1 MRFAVVVRMWLVG
14 KALLCAFV
22 SLCEPATLFG
32 SHKDMKTRRFSYARH
47 PGAEG
52 VQSKT
57 VSGSYVGRSN
67 IKTLKQVK
75 GDDAASV
82 GKPSQILPTCGEVA
96 THGVDGGGWQ
106 FTRGG
111 MRALTPPSTTLC
123 VVPLP
128 VNGED

>member
-1 MRFAVVVRMWLVG
+1 MPKKPPVAADKW
-14 KALLCAFV
+14 
-22 SLCEPATLFG
+22 
-32 SHKDMKTRRFSYARH
+32 
-47 PGAEG
+47 
-52 VQSKT
+52 
-57 VSGSYVGRSN
+57 
-67 IKTLKQVK
+67 TLKQLFSARLRLQ
-75 GDDAASV
+75 GDDGTSV

-111 MRALTPPSTTLC
+111 MHALTPPSTTLC

>member
-1 MRFAVVVRMWLVG
+1 MLLVG
-14 KALLCAFV
+14 STLLCAFM
-22 SLCEPATLFG
+22 SSCEPSTLFG
-32 SHKDMKTRRFSYARH
+32 SHKVTKTQRFSQSRH
-47 PGAEG
+47 PEL
-52 VQSKT
+52 
-57 VSGSYVGRSN
+57 VSGSILPKKPPVAGD
-67 IKTLKQVK
+67 KWTLKQVQ
-75 GDDAASV
+75 GDALGFDSDDAALE
-82 GKPSQILPTCGEVA
+82 GRPSQILPTCGEVA

>member
-1 MRFAVVVRMWLVG
+1 MANKPPVAADKW
-14 KALLCAFV
+14 
-22 SLCEPATLFG
+22 
-32 SHKDMKTRRFSYARH
+32 
-47 PGAEG
+47 
-52 VQSKT
+52 
-57 VSGSYVGRSN
+57 
-67 IKTLKQVK
+67 TLKQLCSARLRLQ
-75 GDDAASV
+75 GDDGASV

>member
-1 MRFAVVVRMWLVG
+1 MPKKPPVAADKW
-14 KALLCAFV
+14 
-22 SLCEPATLFG
+22 
-32 SHKDMKTRRFSYARH
+32 
-47 PGAEG
+47 
-52 VQSKT
+52 
-57 VSGSYVGRSN
+57 
-67 IKTLKQVK
+67 TLKQVQ
-75 GDDAASV
+75 GDALGFDSDDAASV

-111 MRALTPPSTTLC
+111 MHALTPPSTTLC

>member
-1 MRFAVVVRMWLVG
+1 MPKKPPVAADKW
-14 KALLCAFV
+14 
-22 SLCEPATLFG
+22 
-32 SHKDMKTRRFSYARH
+32 
-47 PGAEG
+47 
-52 VQSKT
+52 
-57 VSGSYVGRSN
+57 
-67 IKTLKQVK
+67 TLKQVQ
-75 GDDAASV
+75 GDALGFDSDDGASV

-111 MRALTPPSTTLC
+111 MHALTPPSTTLC

>member
-1 MRFAVVVRMWLVG
+1 MLLVG
-14 KALLCAFV
+14 KTSSTHFC
-22 SLCEPATLFG
+22 
-32 SHKDMKTRRFSYARH
+32 H
-47 PGAEG
+47 PEL
-52 VQSKT
+52 
-57 VSGSYVGRSN
+57 VSGSIVPN
-67 IKTLKQVK
+67 KPPVADDKWTLKQVQ

>member
-1 MRFAVVVRMWLVG
+1 M
-14 KALLCAFV
+14 
-22 SLCEPATLFG
+22 LFG
-32 SHKDMKTRRFSYARH
+32 SHKVTKTQRFSQSRH
-47 PGAEG
+47 PG
-52 VQSKT
+52 
-57 VSGSYVGRSN
+57 
-67 IKTLKQVK
+67 
-75 GDDAASV
+75 ASV

>member
-1 MRFAVVVRMWLVG
+1 MPSKPPVVADKW
-14 KALLCAFV
+14 
-22 SLCEPATLFG
+22 TLER
-32 SHKDMKTRRFSYARH
+32 SDH
-47 PGAEG
+47 
-52 VQSKT
+52 
-57 VSGSYVGRSN
+57 RSN
-67 IKTLKQVK
+67 KFRVTLW
-75 GDDAASV
+75 GFDSDDAASV

>member
-1 MRFAVVVRMWLVG
+1 M
-14 KALLCAFV
+14 
-22 SLCEPATLFG
+22 
-32 SHKDMKTRRFSYARH
+32 SYARH
-47 PGAEG
+47 TGAEG
-52 VQSKT
+52 VQSTT

-67 IKTLKQVK
+67 IKTLKQVQ

-82 GKPSQILPTCGEVA
+82 GKPSQIRPTCGEVA

>member
-1 MRFAVVVRMWLVG
+1 MVRFAVGVRMLLVG
-14 KALLCAFV
+14 STPLCAFM
-22 SLCEPATLFG
+22 SLCEPSTLFG
-32 SHKDMKTRRFSYARH
+32 SHKDMKIRRFSDARH
-47 PGAEG
+47 PARLRL
-52 VQSKT
+52 Q
-57 VSGSYVGRSN
+57 
-67 IKTLKQVK
+67 

-82 GKPSQILPTCGEVA
+82 GKSSQIFPICGEVA

>member
-1 MRFAVVVRMWLVG
+1 
-14 KALLCAFV
+14 
-22 SLCEPATLFG
+22 
-32 SHKDMKTRRFSYARH
+32 
-47 PGAEG
+47 
-52 VQSKT
+52 VQSTT
-57 VSGSYVGRSN
+57 VSASTFGRSN

>member
-1 MRFAVVVRMWLVG
+1 MARCAVAVRMLLVG
-14 KALLCAFV
+14 NNLLRAFV
-22 SLCEPATLFG
+22 PLCEPKSMKGA
-32 SHKDMKTRRFSYARH
+32 HKGTKAQRLTKARH
-47 PGAEG
+47 AGL
-52 VQSKT
+52 
-57 VSGSYVGRSN
+57 VSASTFGRSQ
-67 IKTLKQVK
+67 IKTLKHVQ
-75 GDDAASV
+75 GDDAALL

-128 VNGED
+128 VNEED